1 MWIGNVFTVC
11 VSVYLSALVSVS
23 AFVTVWA
30 RTFEVVYLENSFFFD
45 FDANL
50 DKCLAKGHIDKHTH
64 TDTHIHTTN

>member
-30 RTFEVVYLENSFFFD
+30 RTFEVVYLENSFFFLTLMQILINVWPKD
-45 FDANL
+45 
-50 DKCLAKGHIDKHTH
+50 I
-64 TDTHIHTTN
+64 